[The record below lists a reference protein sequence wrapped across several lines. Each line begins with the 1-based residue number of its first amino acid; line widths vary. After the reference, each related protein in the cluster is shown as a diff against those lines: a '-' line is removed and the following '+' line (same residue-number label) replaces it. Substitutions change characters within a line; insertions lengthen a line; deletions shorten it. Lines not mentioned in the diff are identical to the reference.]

1 MNQVK
6 CPYCFST
13 TVTVVSPSETRE
25 AIVIQCLDCGKAAE
39 IDVENFNVDTGDLP
53 EAS

>member
-6 CPYCFST
+6 CAYCFST
-13 TVTVVSPSETRE
+13 NVTVVSSYETRDVV
-25 AIVIQCLDCGKAAE
+25 VIKCLDCGKESA

-53 EAS
+53 EE

>member
-6 CPYCFST
+6 CAYCFST
-13 TVTVVSPSETRE
+13 NVTVISSMETKDV
-25 AIVIQCLDCGKAAE
+25 IVVQCLDCSKTSE

-53 EAS
+53 SE

>member
-13 TVTVVSPSETRE
+13 NVTVVNSYETRE
-25 AIVIQCLDCGKAAE
+25 VAVITCLDCGKTAE
-39 IDVENFNVDTGDLP
+39 IDVENFNVDVSDVP
-53 EAS
+53 QE